1 MSRKKGKWL
10 KIRII
15 SFMFVFVLLFGV
27 LLYQAFNLQ
36 VVSSRDLKTLARKQH
51 IKSLQLQPE
60 RGLILDCNGEK
71 LAASIMMD
79 SVCAEPPRI
88 ADQAKAA
95 SALESIFPESKGQ
108 ILSKMKNARNF
119 CWIARLVSP
128 EQAVAVKSLKIEGVY
143 LIKEPKRVYPNKMLA
158 GPLIGFVGV
167 DSNGLE
173 GLELRYDNLLKRK
186 PEEIVWARD
195 AKGNSLFMQESL
207 TAKKKDKGYNIL
219 LTIDSRIQ
227 YLVDSQL
234 NEAVQRTGAK
244 GGLAVAMDPKTG
256 AILAMSQE
264 PGFNP
269 NTFHKTSA
277 ESKKNRAVADS
288 FDPGSTFKPFVAAS
302 ALEEGVVKETD
313 RFNCENGS
321 YQVAN
326 RVFHEAQRHKYGS
339 LTFREVL
346 KYSSN
351 IGSIKISQKLGKEK
365 FYKYITDFGF
375 GSKTGIDLPGE
386 ASGILRH
393 CGQWTTVDASAIA
406 FGQGISVTAIQITTA
421 LAAIAN
427 GGLLMKPYIV
437 RGFTDAEGN
446 LIKEFPPT
454 VVRRV
459 ISNQTAGIMASVLT
473 DVVGAPDGTG
483 KRAKIENIPV
493 AGKTGTSQK
502 FDFAAHK
509 YSSERVRT
517 SFMGFF
523 PADNPK
529 VVLFVMIDEPKRD
542 KWGGVAAAPVFR
554 NISEQILRRYERSIG
569 ENPIIEERQLVP
581 ETGIRLVSAAENSS
595 ADETSKTIMPDFRG
609 LTMKKAVRLARER
622 GIELKVEGSG
632 WAVSQAPSPGAA
644 LGENP
649 ACKVSFE
656 R

>member
-10 KIRII
+10 KIRIL
-15 SFMFVFVLLFGV
+15 SFMFVFVLLFIV
-27 LLYQAFNLQ
+27 LLYQAFDLQ

-51 IKSLQLQPE
+51 IKSLHLQPE

-71 LAASIMMD
+71 LAASIIMD
-79 SVCAEPPRI
+79 SVCAEPLRI
-88 ADQAKAA
+88 ADRKKAA
-95 SALESIFPESKGQ
+95 SRLEAIFPEARGQ
-108 ILSKMKNARNF
+108 ILARMKNAKRF

-128 EQAVAVKSLKIEGVY
+128 EQAAAVKNLKIEGVY
-143 LIKEPKRVYPNKMLA
+143 LIKEPKRVYPNQMLA
-158 GPLIGFVGV
+158 GPLIGFVGL

-173 GLELRYDNLLKRK
+173 GLELKYDNFLKRK

-195 AKGNSLFMQESL
+195 ARGNPLFLEESL
-207 TAKKKDKGYNIL
+207 TAEKKNKSYNIL

-234 NEAVQRTGAK
+234 NEAVRKTGAK
-244 GGLAVAMDPKTG
+244 GGIAIAMDPKTG

-269 NTFHKTSA
+269 NTFRKTSA
-277 ESKKNRAVADS
+277 ESKKNRAVADC
-288 FDPGSTFKPFVAAS
+288 FDPGSTFKPFVAAA
-302 ALEEGVVKETD
+302 ALEEGVVRETD
-313 RFNCENGS
+313 RFDCENGS
-321 YQVAN
+321 YAVAN
-326 RVFHEAQRHKYGS
+326 RVFHEAKRHKYGV

-393 CGQWTTVDASAIA
+393 CGQWTNVDSSAIA

-421 LAAIAN
+421 LASIAN

-437 RGFTDAEGN
+437 RGFADEDGT
-446 LIKEFPPT
+446 LIREFPPT

-459 ISNQTAGIMASVLT
+459 ISRETAATMASVLT

-483 KRAKIENIPV
+483 KLARIENIPV

-502 FDFAAHK
+502 FDWSARR
-509 YSSERVRT
+509 YSSEKVRT

-529 VVLFVMIDEPKRD
+529 MVLFVMIDEPKKD

-554 NISEQILRRYERSIG
+554 NISEQILRRYEHSIG

-581 ETGIRLVSAAENSS
+581 ESGIKLVSAAENNS
-595 ADETSKTIMPDFRG
+595 ADEYSRTIMPDFRG
-609 LTMKKAVRLARER
+609 LTMKRAVKLARER
-622 GIELKVEGSG
+622 GIELQVEGSG
-632 WAVSQAPSPGAA
+632 WAVSQVPAPGAA

>member
-1 MSRKKGKWL
+1 
-10 KIRII
+10 
-15 SFMFVFVLLFGV
+15 
-27 LLYQAFNLQ
+27 
-36 VVSSRDLKTLARKQH
+36 
-51 IKSLQLQPE
+51 
-60 RGLILDCNGEK
+60 
-71 LAASIMMD
+71 MMD

-88 ADQAKAA
+88 ADRQQAAAQLSGIFGLDKAGILA
-95 SALESIFPESKGQ
+95 KLNSGKG
-108 ILSKMKNARNF
+108 F
-119 CWIARLVSP
+119 CWIARMISP
-128 EQAVAVKSLKIEGVY
+128 EQAVRVRNMKTEGVY

-158 GPLIGFVGV
+158 GPLLGFVGV
-167 DSNGLE
+167 DSSGME
-173 GLELRYDNLLKRK
+173 GLELKYDKLLKRQ
-186 PEEIVWARD
+186 PEQIVWARD
-195 AKGNSLFMQESL
+195 ARGNPLFLQESL
-207 TAKKKDKGYNIL
+207 ITRKSDKGYNIL

-244 GGLAVAMDPKTG
+244 GGIAVAMDPKTG

-269 NTFHKTSA
+269 NTFNKTSA

-313 RFNCENGS
+313 QFYCENGS

-326 RVFHEAQRHKYGS
+326 RVFHEAQRHKYGN

-351 IGSIKISQKLGKEK
+351 IGSIKISQRLGKEK

-393 CGQWTTVDASAIA
+393 HSQWTTVDASAIA

-421 LAAIAN
+421 LAALAN
-427 GGLLMKPYIV
+427 GGFLMKPYLV
-437 RGFTDAEGN
+437 RGITDADGN
-446 LIKEFPPT
+446 IVKEFPPA

-459 ISNQTAGIMASVLT
+459 ISAQTAATMASVLT
-473 DVVGAPDGTG
+473 GVVGEPDGTG
-483 KRAKIENIPV
+483 KRARIENIPV

-502 FDFAAHK
+502 FDFAARR

-523 PADNPK
+523 PSNDPK
-529 VVLFVMIDEPKRD
+529 VVLFIMIDEPKRD

-554 NISEQILRRYERSIG
+554 SISEQILRRYERNIG
-569 ENPIIEERQLVP
+569 EVPVIEERELVP
-581 ETGIRLVSAAENSS
+581 QTGIKFVTAEESGPSKEYSEYGNAESGESAR
-595 ADETSKTIMPDFRG
+595 TVMPDFRG
-609 LTMKKAVRLARER
+609 LTIRKAVKLAKER
-622 GIELKVEGSG
+622 GIEMKVEGSG
-632 WAVSQAPSPGAA
+632 WAASQSPAPGAVMGDHPVCRVA
-644 LGENP
+644 
-649 ACKVSFE
+649 FE

>member
-1 MSRKKGKWL
+1 MSRKRGKWL
-10 KIRII
+10 KIRIM
-15 SFMFVFVLLFGV
+15 SFMFVFVLLFGI
-27 LLYQAFNLQ
+27 LLYQAFHLQ
-36 VVSSRDLKTLARKQH
+36 IISASDLKSLARKQH
-51 IKSLQLQPE
+51 IKALQLQPE

-88 ADQAKAA
+88 ADKEKAA
-95 SALESIFPESKGQ
+95 SALSQ
-108 ILSKMKNARNF
+108 ILREDRGAILAKMRNAKNF
-119 CWIARLVSP
+119 CWIARMISP
-128 EQAVAVKSLKIEGVY
+128 EQAAAIKNMKTEGVY
-143 LIKEPKRVYPNKMLA
+143 LVKEPKRVYPNKMLA
-158 GPLIGFVGV
+158 GPLLGFVGT
-167 DSNGLE
+167 DSAGLE
-173 GLELRYDNLLKRK
+173 GLELKYDKLLKRNS
-186 PEEIVWARD
+186 EQVVWARD
-195 AKGNSLFMQESL
+195 AKGNPLFLEESL
-207 TAKKKDKGYNIL
+207 TSKKKQRGYNIL

-244 GGLAVAMDPKTG
+244 GGIAVAMDPKTG

-269 NTFHKTSA
+269 NTFRKTDA

-288 FDPGSTFKPFVAAS
+288 FDPGSTFKPFVAAA
-302 ALEEGVVKETD
+302 ALEEGAVKETD
-313 RFNCENGS
+313 RFNCEGGS
-321 YQVAN
+321 YRVAN
-326 RVFHEAQRHKYGS
+326 RVFHEAQRHKYGM

-351 IGSIKISQKLGKEK
+351 IGSIKISQQIGREK

-375 GSKTGIDLPGE
+375 GSRTGIDLPGE

-393 CGQWTTVDASAIA
+393 CSSWTNVDASAIA

-437 RGFTDAEGN
+437 RGYTDEEGN

-459 ISNQTAGIMASVLT
+459 ISNRTAATIASVLT

-483 KRAKIENIPV
+483 KRAKIENVPV

-502 FDFAAHK
+502 FDFAAHR

-554 NISEQILRRYERSIG
+554 NISEQILRRYERSVT
-569 ENPIIEERQLVP
+569 ENPVIEERELIP
-581 ETGIRLVSAAENSS
+581 ETGVKFVSAG
-595 ADETSKTIMPDFRG
+595 ETAGNEEYGKTIMPDFRG
-609 LTMKKAVRLARER
+609 MNMKRAVKLAKER

-632 WAVSQAPSPGAA
+632 WACSQSPLPGVA
-644 LGENP
+644 LAENP
-649 ACKVSFE
+649 VCRVSFQ

>member
-15 SFMFVFVLLFGV
+15 SFMFVFVMLFGV

-36 VVSSRDLKTLARKQH
+36 VVSSGDLKTLARKQH
-51 IKSLQLQPE
+51 IKSLHLQPE

-88 ADQAKAA
+88 ADQEKAA
-95 SALESIFPESKGQ
+95 SQLAAIFPESKGQ
-108 ILSKMKNARNF
+108 ILARMKNAKHF

-128 EQAVAVKSLKIEGVY
+128 EQAAAVKNLKIDGVY

-173 GLELRYDNLLKRK
+173 GLELKYDNQLKRK

-195 AKGNSLFMQESL
+195 AKGNSLFLQESL

-244 GGLAVAMDPKTG
+244 GGIAIAMDPKTG

-277 ESKKNRAVADS
+277 ESKKNRSVADS
-288 FDPGSTFKPFVAAS
+288 FDPGSTFKPFVAAA
-302 ALEEGVVKETD
+302 ALEEGVAKETD
-313 RFNCENGS
+313 RFYCENGS
-321 YQVAN
+321 YAVAN

-393 CGQWTTVDASAIA
+393 CNQWTNVDASAIA

-459 ISNQTAGIMASVLT
+459 ISIETAATMASVLT

-483 KRAKIENIPV
+483 KRARIENIPV

-502 FDFAAHK
+502 FDFAARK

-523 PADNPK
+523 PSDNPK
-529 VVLFVMIDEPKRD
+529 MVLFVMIDEPKRD

-554 NISEQILRRYERSIG
+554 NISEQILRRYERNIG

-581 ETGIRLVSAAENSS
+581 ETGIKLVSAAQSNSM
-595 ADETSKTIMPDFRG
+595 DEVSKTIMPDFRG
-609 LTMKKAVRLARER
+609 LTMKTAVKLARER

-632 WAVSQAPSPGAA
+632 WAASQTPLPGAA

-649 ACKVSFE
+649 VCKVSFE